1 MTGLVGFTDNPF
13 RERSDLVRAATAL
26 IQPLGSYRSPARAR
40 VKLFPST
47 APAFDDVA
55 AQLEGFARPLWAI
68 QALLDDESDDGN
80 PSIGEAHSWIQ
91 GIQAGVDPS
100 SSEYWGD
107 IGPSDQ
113 RMVEMESIAFALLTV
128 PGAMMRLLGRE
139 STLNLTKWLQQ
150 INNHSMPRNNWRWF
164 RVLVNLALVEALG
177 VPRHEVTH
185 MVDEDFALLD
195 EFYLGQGWSS
205 DGVWGDERKQADY
218 YSGSFAIQFA
228 QLLYIRFAKRDE
240 ERVQRY
246 RQQAAEFASQY
257 WRYFDVNG
265 AAIPFGRS
273 LTYRF
278 AFGAFWAALALVDV
292 QLSSPGGSLGSI
304 KGMLMRHLRWWSKK
318 PEIFNSDGT
327 MTIGFA
333 YPNMY
338 LCEDYNSRQS
348 VYWCLK
354 SFIVLGLPEGHP
366 FWTCEEE
373 PHPMAKLS
381 LSKQPQ
387 VGHPNPLQAIWP
399 AHHILCNSH
408 EHHYLLSSGQM
419 TTRKFKA
426 REAKYGKF
434 AYSSAFGFSV
444 PSGPELHQLAP
455 DSTLSISLDDGETWK
470 VRWRPFDVRLQ
481 TAFVSSHGD
490 LHKVPAI
497 SSVWRPFKQ
506 LGMEIETILVPLTPH
521 FPGWHIRSHKVT
533 GLDCLRT
540 VPCSEGIQLVDAS
553 FAISALSAT
562 GYHVPKDAPGD
573 VTNGCFSDSSSILMI
588 SHAGSSG
595 AVHIT
600 PDVAA
605 ASPTVETKQKGESLL
620 IEADPNTNLI
630 TQRTFIPSVKYN
642 IRSATL
648 NETETPT
655 ESVIFATGVFGV
667 SSHNVDRGEMKKMWE
682 KRPTVQLNIGTA
694 SGNTIQVS

>member
-1 MTGLVGFTDNPF
+1 MTGLAGFTDNPF
-13 RERSDLVRAATAL
+13 RDRSDLVRAATAL
-26 IQPLGSYRSPARAR
+26 VQPLGAYRSPANAR

-47 APAFDDVA
+47 AAAFDDVA
-55 AQLEGFARPLWAI
+55 AQLEGFARPLWAV
-68 QALLDDESDDGN
+68 QALIGDDGG
-80 PSIGEAHSWIQ
+80 IATGEAHNWIQ

-107 IGPSDQ
+107 VGSFDQ
-113 RMVEMESIAFALLTV
+113 RMVEMESIAFALLTA
-128 PGAMMRLLGRE
+128 PDAMMRLLGQE
-139 STLNLTKWLQQ
+139 SKLNLTKWLRQ
-150 INNHSMPRNNWRWF
+150 INNHTMPRNNWRWF
-164 RVLVNLALVEALG
+164 RILVNLALVKVLE
-177 VPRHEVTH
+177 VPKVELRH
-185 MVDEDFALLD
+185 MVDEDFAVLD
-195 EFYLGQGWSS
+195 GFYIGQGWSS
-205 DGVWGDERKQADY
+205 DGLWGDERKQADY

-228 QLLYIRFAKRDE
+228 QLIYIRFAQEDE

-273 LTYRF
+273 MTYRF
-278 AFGAFWAALALVDV
+278 AFGAFWAALALVDAPLLGPV
-292 QLSSPGGSLGSI
+292 GTLGSI
-304 KGMLMRHLRWWSKK
+304 KGMLLRHFRWWSKK

-327 MTIGFA
+327 MNIGFA

-338 LCEDYNSRQS
+338 MCEDYNSRQS

-354 SFIVLGLPEGHP
+354 SFIVLGLPEGHH

-381 LSKQPQ
+381 MSKQLQ
-387 VGHPNPLQAIWP
+387 VGNPGFIHPIWP

-419 TTRKFKA
+419 TTKKFKA

-455 DSTLSISLDDGETWK
+455 DSTLAITLDDGESWR
-470 VRWRPFDVRLQ
+470 VRWQPFNVRLQ
-481 TAFVSSHGD
+481 TVLVCSQGD
-490 LHKVPAI
+490 SHKVPAI

-506 LGMEIETILVPLTPH
+506 LDVEIETVLVPLTPP
-521 FPGWHIRSHKVT
+521 FPGWHIRLHKVT
-533 GLDCLRT
+533 GLGFLSA
-540 VPCSEGIQLVDAS
+540 VPWSDGIQLVDAS

-562 GYHVPKDAPGD
+562 GYHIPRDASGD
-573 VTNGCFSDSSSILMI
+573 GTNGCFSDSSGVLIMSQ
-588 SHAGSSG
+588 AGCSG
-595 AVHIT
+595 AVQIT
-600 PDVAA
+600 SDLAA
-605 ASPTVETKQKGESLL
+605 TGLTAEAKHKGESLL

-630 TQRTFIPSVKYN
+630 TQRTFIPSIKYS
-642 IRSATL
+642 IGPTTL
-648 NETETPT
+648 KEPEMGTEPI
-655 ESVIFATGVFGV
+655 IFATGVFGV
-667 SSHNVDRGEMKKMWE
+667 SSENMDHDEMKEMWE
-682 KRPTVQLNIGTA
+682 KRPTQIKIGTTSENA
-694 SGNTIQVS
+694 LEVS